1 METIWILFDLGE
13 WDDVLTIAAELDEF
27 EREDIQLRASVRTF
41 RTFVLALRG
50 LAKMVGATEEFLSL
64 ARQIGDPQIL
74 VPALAAGAVLADVQ
88 DDAGPAIAA
97 IEELEEVTRD
107 RPDWNRLLHAV
118 PALRICVE
126 YGRLDL
132 GERFLDRPNARG
144 ARLEHANVACRA
156 IVAEERGKT
165 DDAATLFS
173 DAARRWHEYELPFER
188 AHALLGHWRCTG
200 DAESLREAQ
209 TIFDRLG
216 AVVPQATAEEA
227 PRAARR
233 AK

>member
-1 METIWILFDLGE
+1 
-13 WDDVLTIAAELDEF
+13 
-27 EREDIQLRASVRTF
+27 
-41 RTFVLALRG
+41 
-50 LAKMVGATEEFLSL
+50 MVGATEEFLPL
-64 ARQIGDPQIL
+64 ARQIGDPQVL
-74 VPALAAGAVLADVQ
+74 VPALAAAAVLADAQ
-88 DDAGPAIAA
+88 DDAEPAIAA

-107 RPDWNRLLHAV
+107 RPHWNRLLHAA

-126 YGRLDL
+126 HGRLDL

-156 IVAEERGKT
+156 IVAEARGET
-165 DDAATLFS
+165 DEAAALYA
-173 DAARRWHEYELPFER
+173 DAARRWREYEFPFER

-200 DAESLREAQ
+200 DVESLREAQ

-216 AVVPQATAEEA
+216 AVVPQATAEEP